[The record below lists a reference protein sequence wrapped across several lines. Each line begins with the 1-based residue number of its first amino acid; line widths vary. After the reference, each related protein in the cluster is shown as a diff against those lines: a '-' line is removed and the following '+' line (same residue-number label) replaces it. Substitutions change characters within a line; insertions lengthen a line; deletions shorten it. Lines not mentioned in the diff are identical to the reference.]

1 MRLLKTLLLWLCI
14 PLIALSQGRTVSG
27 VVTDQATGAPLNGVT
42 VTEKNT
48 NNAVSTN
55 EAGQFTIQVAGKG
68 AVLQISYVG
77 YAQQELAVGNSNSLS
92 VALKVE
98 ERALQEVYV
107 VAYGNQSKRTL
118 TSAVS
123 TVGAEQIGRQQV
135 TTVTQALQGTAA
147 GVLVVNNSGQ
157 PGDAPQIRIRGI
169 ASVNASAQPLIVVDG
184 VPFDGNI
191 NMINPNDID
200 NFSILKD
207 ASATAL
213 YGSRAANGV
222 VLITTKGGRKNQ
234 KPKVTLN
241 AATGFSSRALPEYEF
256 ANLQQLME
264 LNWEGLR
271 NLYQD
276 AGVANPAQQAS
287 TDLIREHL
295 LYNPYG
301 NPEPVG
307 TNGQLLPGLSPKW
320 NTDWTKELTRKQ
332 AVRQD
337 VNLGMAGGSNNNT
350 YYFGLGYLGQEG
362 NLITS
367 QFKRVS
373 TRFNFTSDVNRW
385 LTMGVRTQ
393 YVYSD
398 QNYPNQ
404 IGSSFDNVV
413 QYIRQMSSLYP
424 VYKRNDAGDLILD
437 ADGQPQF
444 DFGDP
449 VPGRTFNHNRQT
461 LQPSNLLATTLT
473 NTERRQRHMTTLNGF
488 AEAKILPS
496 LKLRTN
502 FGVDRYQF
510 NSMSY
515 QTPLYGV
522 GAGVGG
528 RLGRQIDGTTSWTWN
543 NMLTYKQKI
552 NQHQIELMG
561 SAEMYRYQYEIISGQ
576 KNRFPFTGLTEFN
589 SAANTEQLNGY
600 KDDHAIMS
608 YLGRARYDFAGKYF
622 IEATARWDGSSRFAK
637 DYRWGFFPT
646 VGAGWLVSD
655 EGFMQPI
662 KQVSLL
668 KLRGSYGR
676 VGNENLLSFFPYV
689 SSFSSGEPA
698 LDFTYDELGQAGLFL
713 NQLGNEKIK
722 WETQANWNIGLDFGL
737 WRNRLS
743 GSVDYFNKSS
753 IDLLFSRPLVLSGG
767 IPFIDDN
774 IGDVQNR
781 GIELSLNGTILQK
794 KNLTWEMGANATWVK
809 NTLKKLPQEKLL
821 NSPYQQQVGK
831 SIFEF
836 FMPEWAGVDPT
847 DGKGMWYADELD
859 GSGNPTGKRITT
871 KSYSQATRYYQ
882 GSAIPKVSGG
892 WNTRLQFMQF
902 DLSLLV
908 NFALGGKYYDGN
920 YGSLVS
926 AISSSPGNQL
936 HADLL
941 SRWQKPGDITN
952 IPRLDI
958 NNTDYGQ
965 TSTRFLFNGDYA
977 RLRNITLGYNYKAT
991 GKAAQAIEGF
1001 RVFVQADNLF
1011 TLSGLK
1017 TGADPEANV
1026 DGRARNTT
1034 SVFKTISAG
1043 VEVRF

>member
-362 NLITS
+362 
-367 QFKRVS
+367 
-373 TRFNFTSDVNRW
+373 
-385 LTMGVRTQ
+385 
-393 YVYSD
+393 
-398 QNYPNQ
+398 
-404 IGSSFDNVV
+404 
-413 QYIRQMSSLYP
+413 
-424 VYKRNDAGDLILD
+424 
-437 ADGQPQF
+437 
-444 DFGDP
+444 
-449 VPGRTFNHNRQT
+449 
-461 LQPSNLLATTLT
+461 
-473 NTERRQRHMTTLNGF
+473 
-488 AEAKILPS
+488 
-496 LKLRTN
+496 
-502 FGVDRYQF
+502 
-510 NSMSY
+510 
-515 QTPLYGV
+515 
-522 GAGVGG
+522 
-528 RLGRQIDGTTSWTWN
+528 
-543 NMLTYKQKI
+543 
-552 NQHQIELMG
+552 
-561 SAEMYRYQYEIISGQ
+561 
-576 KNRFPFTGLTEFN
+576 
-589 SAANTEQLNGY
+589 
-600 KDDHAIMS
+600 
-608 YLGRARYDFAGKYF
+608 YL
-622 IEATARWDGSSRFAK
+622 
-637 DYRWGFFPT
+637 
-646 VGAGWLVSD
+646 
-655 EGFMQPI
+655 
-662 KQVSLL
+662 
-668 KLRGSYGR
+668 
-676 VGNENLLSFFPYV
+676 
-689 SSFSSGEPA
+689 
-698 LDFTYDELGQAGLFL
+698 
-713 NQLGNEKIK
+713 
-722 WETQANWNIGLDFGL
+722 
-737 WRNRLS
+737 
-743 GSVDYFNKSS
+743 
-753 IDLLFSRPLVLSGG
+753 
-767 IPFIDDN
+767 
-774 IGDVQNR
+774 
-781 GIELSLNGTILQK
+781 
-794 KNLTWEMGANATWVK
+794 
-809 NTLKKLPQEKLL
+809 
-821 NSPYQQQVGK
+821 
-831 SIFEF
+831 
-836 FMPEWAGVDPT
+836 
-847 DGKGMWYADELD
+847 
-859 GSGNPTGKRITT
+859 
-871 KSYSQATRYYQ
+871 
-882 GSAIPKVSGG
+882 
-892 WNTRLQFMQF
+892 
-902 DLSLLV
+902 
-908 NFALGGKYYDGN
+908 
-920 YGSLVS
+920 
-926 AISSSPGNQL
+926 
-936 HADLL
+936 
-941 SRWQKPGDITN
+941 
-952 IPRLDI
+952 
-958 NNTDYGQ
+958 
-965 TSTRFLFNGDYA
+965 
-977 RLRNITLGYNYKAT
+977 
-991 GKAAQAIEGF
+991 
-1001 RVFVQADNLF
+1001 
-1011 TLSGLK
+1011 
-1017 TGADPEANV
+1017 
-1026 DGRARNTT
+1026 
-1034 SVFKTISAG
+1034 
-1043 VEVRF
+1043 